1 MGIFC
6 GTACRLAGREILSQ
20 KAVYRRSARWWE
32 TCQGFPIRNYHSNE
46 NVRLLAQ
53 YLGARPHFLYLPAL
67 PESLDEKRDI
77 VFHRIVSSESAKC
90 GNRWIRRWLISAII
104 LPRRILL
111 LWPAMGTAFRNNAP
125 AYVCWRIIIMR
136 TEV

>member
-6 GTACRLAGREILSQ
+6 GTACRLAGRESSARKQCTGDLPAGG
-20 KAVYRRSARWWE
+20 KHAVFRSAIIIPMRMCAFW
-32 TCQGFPIRNYHSNE
+32 
-46 NVRLLAQ
+46 LQ
-53 YLGARPHFLYLPAL
+53 YLGAGPIFSICLLCRRVWMRNRYCVPQ
-67 PESLDEKRDI
+67 SCIIR
-77 VFHRIVSSESAKC
+77 SAKC